1 MAADNLMSFCL
12 FKILYLILEN
22 GYPVLDQESQN
33 HGPVGSSY
41 PYRYCG
47 GVPLGGLCLPVED
60 DCFLVSFTCWCNFP
74 NWCSGCFCAV
84 VYRKMA
90 SHTVT
95 SPVITPCLDPKDL
108 AMVAQSR
115 TLTKSMSADD
125 KPQLSEVLATEIS
138 KRCNFPFYHTQI
150 YRSANQKL
158 CLPS

>member
-33 HGPVGSSY
+33 HDPVGSSY
-41 PYRYCG
+41 LY
-47 GVPLGGLCLPVED
+47 LGIVGEYSLVED
-60 DCFLVSFTCWCNFP
+60 DWFLVSFTCWCNFP
-74 NWCSGCFCAV
+74 NSCSRCFCAV

-95 SPVITPCLDPKDL
+95 FPVITLCLDPKDL
-108 AMVAQSR
+108 AMVVQSR
-115 TLTKSMSADD
+115 TLTNSMSADD
-125 KPQLSEVLATEIS
+125 KPQLTEVLATEIS
-138 KRCNFPFYHTQI
+138 KRCNISFYHTQI